1 MGVRLVVVALA
12 AAVVVPVAN
21 AETLTIKVTSVSIT
35 QKVTDR
41 APKGWGNGDTIVY
54 KDRLVNAAAQFGRA
68 KGAVVGSD
76 RGTMAFT
83 SAHAATFTGVAVLP
97 GGRLTLHGSVVSLTG
112 KRLAIPVTGG
122 TGRYAQAK
130 GYLLVGPGAKKALNT
145 YVLTLPSTPVA

>member
-1 MGVRLVVVALA
+1 MRRLVLVAIA
-12 AAVVVPVAN
+12 AAVVVVPAAN
-21 AETLTIKVTSVSIT
+21 AETLKIEVTSVSVK

-41 APKGWGNGDTIVY
+41 APKGWGKGDTIVY
-54 KDRLVNAAAQFGRA
+54 RDRLVNAAAQFGRA

-83 SAHAATFTGVAVLP
+83 SAHTATFTGTAVLP
-97 GGRLTLHGSVVSLTG
+97 GGTLTLHGSVVSLTG

-130 GYLLVGPGAKKALNT
+130 GYLLVGPGGKKALNT
-145 YVLTLPSTPVA
+145 YFLTLPSAPVA